1 MKTIYRILVK
11 SMNNHI
17 DDKKLMG
24 YIQKTLTDSQR
35 VKIDSHLATC
45 LTCRTRLTE
54 YESLQQRI
62 RNGLSAEIRNK
73 EPAPQKN
80 FESIRPN
87 LKQSPKYGW
96 IIGKR
101 VVDISVA
108 AVTILGLMLFG
119 VIVVL
124 ALRDNYSP
132 STTYQPAGI
141 ANTPIP
147 LDIEITSPEY
157 GSIVTSPVDL
167 SFTVTGDI
175 PSGFKPVVVV
185 RDPLGQLWPWLHVQ
199 DQGNGNWFLP
209 EVILGTN
216 PDCGESFTLYTVLT
230 HEDIPTS
237 RISTLPVG
245 ERDSVTVIKQCE

>member
-1 MKTIYRILVK
+1 
-11 SMNNHI
+11 MNNHI

-35 VKIDSHLATC
+35 EKIDSHLTTC

-62 RNGLSAEIRNK
+62 HNGLSAEIRNK

-80 FESIRPN
+80 FEAIRPY
-87 LKQSPKYGW
+87 LKHSPKYGR
-96 IIGKR
+96 IMGKR
-101 VVDISVA
+101 IVDLSTA
-108 AVTILGLMLFG
+108 AVTILGFVLFG
-119 VIVVL
+119 AIVVF
-124 ALRDNYSP
+124 ALRNNYSP
-132 STTYQPAGI
+132 LTTEQPTAPV
-141 ANTPIP
+141 NTPVS
-147 LDIEITSPEY
+147 LDIKITFPEN

-199 DQGNGNWFLP
+199 DQGKGNWFLP
-209 EVILGTN
+209 DVILGTN
-216 PDCGESFTLYTVLT
+216 PDCGESFTLYTIIT
-230 HEDIPTS
+230 QEDLPTS
-237 RISTLPVG
+237 RIDILPDG
-245 ERDSVTVIKQCE
+245 KRDEVTVIKQCEETPSE